1 MANPT
6 ISQIKVGNTTYDIN
20 DAGARA
26 GMRQL
31 NNALL
36 NTIDIAT
43 EASDK
48 ATANATA
55 IGNLTGTVNQTLFKW
70 VRVCNHNPVNFASG
84 TTNEI
89 TLRILTSDFTKNIQ
103 TEYLKKGYHQL
114 GVTGIDGTPTGL
126 VVAEMANAS
135 ETEDNGGGCTLTFY
149 NVKSSTIKVTAHQIK
164 ARILLWKTS
173 ATIVNISDS

>member
-1 MANPT
+1 MADPT

-20 DAGARA
+20 DADARKA
-26 GMRQL
+26 ISKL
-31 NNALL
+31 NSGLIGVL
-36 NTIDIAT
+36 DKAT
-43 EASDK
+43 EALDT
-48 ATANATA
+48 ATTNAAT

-70 VRVCNHNPVNFASG
+70 VRVCNYGPVNFASG

-89 TLRILTSDFTKNIQ
+89 ILRILTSDYTKNIQ

-135 ETEDNGGGCTLTFY
+135 ETENNGGGCTLTLY
-149 NVKSSTIKVTAHQIK
+149 NVKSSAIKVAAHQIK
-164 ARILLWKTS
+164 ARVLLWKTS
-173 ATIVNISDS
+173 AAIVNISDS